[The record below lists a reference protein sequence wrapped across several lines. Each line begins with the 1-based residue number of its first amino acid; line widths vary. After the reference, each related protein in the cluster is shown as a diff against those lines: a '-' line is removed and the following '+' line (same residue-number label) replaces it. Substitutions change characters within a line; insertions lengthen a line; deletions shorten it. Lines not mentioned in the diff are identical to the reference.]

1 MRIVHLMLCSFYID
15 NANYQENCLPRQN
28 KFDNHDVT
36 IIASTEY
43 FILGTNKTN
52 FSLPLKYVNE
62 DNIPVYRLQYRKILS
77 KKLSTKLR
85 IFIGLT
91 ELLNKLKPEIIFF
104 HGIASY
110 DLITVANFVKANP
123 KTKFFVDSHS
133 DTNNSA
139 KNIISKYL
147 LHKLIYK
154 TFILFSLNK
163 IDRIYYI
170 TIETKLFLNTI
181 YNLKDSNLSYLPLG
195 GFILSEFER
204 LTIRNRLRKDL
215 QISEDKIVLI
225 HSGKMDSNKRTFEIL
240 SAFNK
245 INSNKYILLLL
256 GTMEEKVKNLCQ
268 PLIIENRNIR
278 NIGWVTGREL
288 QEFLL
293 ASDLYIQLGSQSVTM
308 QNALCSNC
316 AVAVY
321 PYESHLSLLFD
332 KVFYIK
338 DENDV
343 SSLLK
348 DILVN
353 PLTLEFKRKLSF
365 EFAQSILDYKVIA
378 NAYLQESV

>member
-1 MRIVHLMLCSFYID
+1 
-15 NANYQENCLPRQN
+15 
-28 KFDNHDVT
+28 
-36 IIASTEY
+36 
-43 FILGTNKTN
+43 
-52 FSLPLKYVNE
+52 
-62 DNIPVYRLQYRKILS
+62 
-77 KKLSTKLR
+77 
-85 IFIGLT
+85 
-91 ELLNKLKPEIIFF
+91 
-104 HGIASY
+104 
-110 DLITVANFVKANP
+110 
-123 KTKFFVDSHS
+123 
-133 DTNNSA
+133 
-139 KNIISKYL
+139 
-147 LHKLIYK
+147 
-154 TFILFSLNK
+154 
-163 IDRIYYI
+163 
-170 TIETKLFLNTI
+170 
-181 YNLKDSNLSYLPLG
+181 
-195 GFILSEFER
+195 
-204 LTIRNRLRKDL
+204 
-215 QISEDKIVLI
+215 
-225 HSGKMDSNKRTFEIL
+225 
-240 SAFNK
+240 
-245 INSNKYILLLL
+245 
-256 GTMEEKVKNLCQ
+256 MEEKVKNLCQ